1 MSKPTKQQAAE
12 AYWSSAAAERSL
24 TCPVRTTL
32 NVLGGKWKLLILSY
46 LLDEPRRY
54 GELRRLMPE
63 ITEKMLIQ
71 ELRELETDGIVARTV
86 HQTVPPRVDYSLTG
100 AARAARVCRVAGL
113 GHAVPGP
120 ARQLPATRNARRNR
134 GRVRAGKRAVPVSG
148 LVLRAWPHPG
158 AHSTGPLAGMDRS
171 IYRKVAAPGN
181 RGNVWGIMAVIDCN
195 HSPFYFF
202 LHE

>member
-71 ELRELETDGIVARTV
+71 ELRELEADGIVARTV
-86 HQTVPPRVDYSLTG
+86 HQTVPPRVDYSLTEQG
-100 AARAARVCRVAGL
+100 
-113 GHAVPGP
+113 
-120 ARQLPATRNARRNR
+120 Q
-134 GRVRAGKRAVPVSG
+134 RVRPVFAELLGWGMQYLGRPGGCPLPETPAATVAVY
-148 LVLRAWPHPG
+148 VLENEQYQ
-158 AHSTGPLAGMDRS
+158 LAGEF
-171 IYRKVAAPGN
+171 YEPGLIPMCTLL
-181 RGNVWGIMAVIDCN
+181 GLSLEWTEV
-195 HSPFYFF
+195 FT
-202 LHE
+202 EK

>member
-12 AYWSSAAAERSL
+12 AYWSSAQAEAERNL

-46 LLDEPRRY
+46 LLAEPRRY

-86 HQTVPPRVDYSLTG
+86 HQTVPPRVDYSLTEQG
-100 AARAARVCRVAGL
+100 QRVQPLFGELVGWGKQYLDRTGGCGMPVAPVSTVAG
-113 GHAVPGP
+113 
-120 ARQLPATRNARRNR
+120 Q
-134 GRVRAGKRAVPVSG
+134 
-148 LVLRAWPHPG
+148 
-158 AHSTGPLAGMDRS
+158 
-171 IYRKVAAPGN
+171 
-181 RGNVWGIMAVIDCN
+181 
-195 HSPFYFF
+195 
-202 LHE
+202 